1 MVVIKR
7 RILKRSNNLFIVGKM
22 TVALLSG
29 TSLLR
34 AGVRSVIHYAW
45 LHKIALKTNF
55 KNETSDVC
63 VLKTRIVWTSQS
75 MRQVSG

>member
-1 MVVIKR
+1 MVVIKS

-29 TSLLR
+29 TSLLS
-34 AGVRSVIHYAW
+34 AGVRSVNRYAW

-55 KNETSDVC
+55 KNETSGVC
-63 VLKTRIVWTSQS
+63 VLKTRIIWTSQS

>member
-1 MVVIKR
+1 MVVIKS

-29 TSLLR
+29 TSLLS
-34 AGVRSVIHYAW
+34 AGVRSVSHYAW

-55 KNETSDVC
+55 KN
-63 VLKTRIVWTSQS
+63 
-75 MRQVSG
+75 